1 LKISTKKGQVF
12 TDYRVTA
19 TLGVAISGLIFLTPF
34 AINNFIQGRPIL
46 GAGSLAIVALLA
58 ITAWSTWRG
67 HDHPWLTFVG
77 LMPAII
83 VFLVVAFQKQGII
96 GALWCYP
103 AVIATYFMLPER
115 MAWVANGVLL
125 SVIIPTAWTV
135 LDHPVAL
142 RVGVTLVVVS
152 TFSAVFIRII
162 TGQQRRLQ
170 EQAITDVLT
179 GLRNRTLL
187 KSTLD
192 QALEQS
198 HRART
203 PMTLLA
209 LDLDNFKE
217 VNDTLGHDAGD
228 DVLRRVATMLRAR
241 IRRAD
246 HVFRIGGEEFLVLLH
261 GTGEDMGKQ
270 FAEELRCA
278 IESLAIPSQ
287 RPITVSI
294 GIANLRNS
302 EDWKGWMKRADE
314 NLYRAKSEGRN
325 RVIT

>member
-1 LKISTKKGQVF
+1 
-12 TDYRVTA
+12 
-19 TLGVAISGLIFLTPF
+19 
-34 AINNFIQGRPIL
+34 
-46 GAGSLAIVALLA
+46 
-58 ITAWSTWRG
+58 
-67 HDHPWLTFVG
+67 
-77 LMPAII
+77 
-83 VFLVVAFQKQGII
+83 
-96 GALWCYP
+96 
-103 AVIATYFMLPER
+103 VIAIYFMLPER

-125 SVIIPTAWTV
+125 TVIVPIAWTA

-152 TFSAVFIRII
+152 TFSAIFIRII
-162 TGQQRRLQ
+162 TSQQRRLR
-170 EQAITDVLT
+170 EQAITDALT

-187 KSTLD
+187 RSTLE

-198 HRART
+198 HRSRT

-209 LDLDNFKE
+209 LDLDHFKE

-228 DVLRRVATMLRAR
+228 DVLRRVAAMLQAR

-246 HVFRIGGEEFLVLLH
+246 QVFRIGGEEFLVLLH

-287 RPITVSI
+287 QPITVSI
-294 GIANLRNS
+294 GIANLRTS

-325 RVIT
+325 RVIA